1 MDLDRLRFFVQVA
14 ELGSFGKAASM
25 TGVDQSG
32 ISRKIN
38 ALEQD
43 CSGRLFHR
51 TGRGV
56 TLTEF
61 GQLILPRVKALLND
75 ADQLADAMKTCAGVP
90 SGLVRIGIMP
100 SLSDPSMS
108 ILLSRVRARFPAI
121 HLCVF
126 EGSGGQIDEWLV
138 SGRVDFAVLFRY
150 GTTAPAG
157 EEGLALVNTC
167 LVGKSGNTLTTS
179 PQIEF
184 SKLDGVPLILPSV
197 PNGLRVALGRIAQ
210 QEHIDLS
217 VVMEADSL
225 SIQKNIAMT
234 GDAFA
239 VLGSHAVR
247 ADVEA
252 GTLQASCIV
261 NPRIMRTIVLSTTS
275 AHPSTLASRE
285 VATLTRRI
293 FERLVSD
300 GSLGVEVMLPRALES
315 QKADAASLP

>member
-14 ELGSFGKAASM
+14 ELGSFGKAATM

-43 CSGRLFHR
+43 CCGRLFHR

-61 GQLILPRVKALLND
+61 GLQILPRVKALLHD
-75 ADQLADAMKTCAGVP
+75 ADELAEAMKTSAGVP
-90 SGLVRIGIMP
+90 SGTVRLGIMP
-100 SLSDPSMS
+100 SLSDPAMGV
-108 ILLSRVRARFPAI
+108 LLSHVRARFPAI
-121 HLCVF
+121 HLSVF

-167 LVGKSGNTLTTS
+167 LVGKPGNTLTST
-179 PQIEF
+179 PQVEF
-184 SKLDGVPLILPSV
+184 KNLDKLPLILPSI

-225 SIQKNIAMT
+225 PIQKSIAMS
-234 GDAFA
+234 GDAYA

-247 ADVEA
+247 AEIAA
-252 GTLQASCIV
+252 GTLQAACIV

-275 AHPSTLASRE
+275 AHPSTRASRE

-300 GSLGVEVMLPRALES
+300 GSLGDEVMRPEAQGQLPS
-315 QKADAASLP
+315 T